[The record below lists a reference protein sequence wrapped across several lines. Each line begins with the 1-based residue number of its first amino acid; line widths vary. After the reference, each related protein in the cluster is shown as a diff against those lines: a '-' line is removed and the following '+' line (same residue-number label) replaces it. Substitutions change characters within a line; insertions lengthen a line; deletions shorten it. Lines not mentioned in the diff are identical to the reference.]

1 VKLILSREEDFETVR
16 ARHPMKVRVKT
27 GARRDGTLVARE
39 VEILL
44 DGGAFADD
52 SPGVLGYAC

>member
-1 VKLILSREEDFETVR
+1 
-16 ARHPMKVRVKT
+16 MKT

-39 VEILL
+39 VEVLL